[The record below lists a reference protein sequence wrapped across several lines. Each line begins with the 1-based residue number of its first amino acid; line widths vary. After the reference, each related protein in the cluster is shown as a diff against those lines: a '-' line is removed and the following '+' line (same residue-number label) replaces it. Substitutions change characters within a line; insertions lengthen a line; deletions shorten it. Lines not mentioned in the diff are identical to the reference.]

1 MKTTIELPDAL
12 AREAKALAHEQGV
25 TLRELVVDGL
35 RSEVER
41 RGHPS
46 LRVDFQFPTFGGDG
60 LRPGVDWADVVELSY
75 EDPSTQGPVT

>member
-35 RSEVER
+35 RSELER
-41 RGHPS
+41 RGNAS
-46 LRVDFQFPTFGGDG
+46 VRVDFQFPTYGGDG
-60 LRPGVDWADVVELSY
+60 LRPGIDWADAVELSY
-75 EDPSTQGPVT
+75 EDPATQGPAT